1 MLELVEVFE
10 EGLVDVNEK
19 PSMLDTEEELKEKS
33 EKKEVL
39 DVGLKEEEKVL
50 LETDSFIAILE
61 EVLEVEVREVLE
73 ADSMSS
79 ILMRAASIL
88 SHFLLL
94 QLLFSFLG

>member
-10 EGLVDVNEK
+10 EDFVDVNEK
-19 PSMLDTEEELKEKS
+19 PSLLDTEEELKEMT
-33 EKKEVL
+33 EEKEVL
-39 DVGLKEEEKVL
+39 DVGLKEEKE
-50 LETDSFIAILE
+50 EEADSFIAILE
-61 EVLEVEVREVLE
+61 EVFEAEVREVLE